1 MSSGWNNQMLTGFQ
15 SIIKIDKDIQ
25 FISNTLGIPQNRS
38 VDEGFKSLVRIIIGQ
53 QISTSAAQKVYD
65 NFKEKDLLHEKNIS
79 QMSIEDLKLLGLSGQ
94 KSNYIKNL
102 AILINS
108 QKINLNDFKNMDGA
122 SVNKILTKVK
132 GIGNWTANNYRLFAL
147 QDVDAWPSADLALQE
162 SVKIIK
168 KLPTRPNEED
178 MEKIGEKWKPYRGAA
193 ALFLWQYY
201 NYIKKISYLQVK
213 SNK

>member
-1 MSSGWNNQMLTGFQ
+1 MSSEWNNQMLKGFQ

-122 SVNKILTKVK
+122 SVNKILIKIK

-193 ALFLWQYY
+193 AIFLWQYY
-201 NYIKKISYLQVK
+201 NYIKLKK
-213 SNK
+213 

>member
-1 MSSGWNNQMLTGFQ
+1 MSSEWNNEMLKGFQ
-15 SIIKIDKDIQ
+15 RIIKIDKDIQ
-25 FISNTLGIPQNRS
+25 FISDRLGIPQNRS

-65 NFKEKDLLHEKNIS
+65 NFKAKDLLHEKNLS
-79 QMSIEDLKLLGLSGQ
+79 QMSIEDLKLLGLSNQ

-102 AILINS
+102 ATLINT
-108 QKINLNDFKNMDGA
+108 QKLNLNDFKNMNGA
-122 SVNKILTKVK
+122 SVNEILTKIK
-132 GIGNWTANNYRLFAL
+132 GIGKWTANNYRLFAL

-168 KLPTRPNEED
+168 KLPTRPKEED

-201 NYIKKISYLQVK
+201 NYIKIKK
-213 SNK
+213 

>member
-1 MSSGWNNQMLTGFQ
+1 MSSGWNNEMLEGFQ
-15 SIIKIDKDIQ
+15 RIIKIDKDIQ

-53 QISTSAAQKVYD
+53 QISTSAAQKIYD

-79 QMSIEDLKLLGLSGQ
+79 QMSIEDLKLLGLSSQ

-102 AILINS
+102 AILINT
-108 QKINLNDFKNMDGA
+108 QQINLNDFKNMDGT
-122 SVNKILTKVK
+122 SVNEILIKIK

-168 KLPTRPNEED
+168 KLPTRPKEED

-201 NYIKKISYLQVK
+201 NYIKIKK
-213 SNK
+213 